1 MQQKFNLKPFEV
13 HQTIRRAQHAYDVS
27 SGSTTIVLFA
37 QSRDFFFKKKI
48 KTTSDFL
55 LPQDIFQKLMFF
67 LSFVNL
73 DWVWIG
79 RARGI
84 HEFEF

>member
-1 MQQKFNLKPFEV
+1 MQQKFNLKRFEV

-37 QSRDFFFKKKI
+37 QSRDFFKKKI

-55 LPQDIFQKLMFF
+55 LPQDIFQKPSFF
-67 LSFVNL
+67 CEFF
-73 DWVWIG
+73 WVWI
-79 RARGI
+79 
-84 HEFEF
+84 ELE